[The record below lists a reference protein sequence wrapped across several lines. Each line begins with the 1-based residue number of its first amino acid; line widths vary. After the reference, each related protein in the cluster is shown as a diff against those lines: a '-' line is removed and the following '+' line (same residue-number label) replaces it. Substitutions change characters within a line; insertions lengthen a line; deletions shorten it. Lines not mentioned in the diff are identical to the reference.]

1 MAMTKE
7 ELQNLSDEQEV
18 MYIEVKDPVTG
29 LTCTN
34 WINWKEYRIQ
44 ANFYAKLQGRP
55 VPYPEIESAPRPE
68 HPISGKGL
76 LEQLDS
82 YTGRYEKL
90 SYKQL
95 KNKLKDVFYGRK

>member
-18 MYIEVKDPVTG
+18 MYVELKDPVTG

-44 ANFYAKLQGRP
+44 ANFYAKLEGRP
-55 VPYPEIESAPRPE
+55 VPYPEIEPEPRPQVK
-68 HPISGKGL
+68 GVGL
-76 LEQLDS
+76 LEQI
-82 YTGRYEKL
+82 T
-90 SYKQL
+90 
-95 KNKLKDVFYGRK
+95 NKTYYGRK